1 MEETFVKLLME
12 HRSMLHGFIYAIVRN
27 PHLAEDAMQE
37 VASVLWTKFRRF
49 EQGTNFGAWAR
60 AVAYR
65 EVISLLRKEK
75 KAARHL
81 TEPAARQLM
90 EAYER
95 RQERVDVTGHREAP
109 RSCASEPKDDL
120 RKVLSWR
127 YEERMTSAQIGERLK
142 RSTQAVNSLIY
153 RTKNA
158 LADCVQK
165 RLSVA
170 GGEA

>member
-1 MEETFVKLLME
+1 MDEQFVKLLME

-37 VASVLWTKFRRF
+37 VATVLWTKFGQFR
-49 EQGTNFGAWAR
+49 QGTNFGAWAR

-65 EVISLLRKEK
+65 EVVALLRKEK
-75 KAARHL
+75 KATKHL

-95 RQERVDVTGHREAP
+95 RQEHVDVADHREAL
-109 RSCASEPKDDL
+109 RTCVDELTDDL
-120 RKVLSWR
+120 RKLLSWR
-127 YEERMTSAQIGERLK
+127 YEQRLTSAQIGERLK
-142 RSTQAVNSLIY
+142 RSTQAVNSLVY

-165 RLSVA
+165 RLAVA